1 MTVRLNRFYAILL
14 AIIISIFAMGVSVL
28 ARDAISAT
36 DKPLVPNL
44 ELNAING
51 EQWSLHANRGSVIV
65 LNFWAT
71 WCQPCRTEMPLLVK
85 VADEYADRGVKV
97 VGVALDEGG
106 IELIRKFVA
115 EYKIDYPILTPP
127 ADSPL
132 FGMSSLPTTLLIDAE
147 GRLEEK
153 YTGAVPENVLRA
165 DVERIAKPAGTNT
178 GGK

>member
-1 MTVRLNRFYAILL
+1 MPMTHRVFRFIFL
-14 AIIISIFAMGVSVL
+14 AIIISISAVVL
-28 ARDAISAT
+28 AAQVAPQS
-36 DKPLVPNL
+36 DKPVVPNIN
-44 ELNAING
+44 LNTIDG
-51 EQWSLHANRGSVIV
+51 REWSLHADRGNVVV

-85 VADEYADRGVKV
+85 IADEYADRGVKV

-106 IELIRKFVA
+106 VDLIKKFVA
-115 EYKIDYPILTPP
+115 EYKIDYPILIPP
-127 ADSPL
+127 PDSPL

-153 YTGAVPENVLRA
+153 YVGAVPEDILRA
-165 DVERIAKPAGTNT
+165 DVERIAKPAGSRS